1 MFASSH
7 RFLCSQAGAIPVE
20 GDILEFSSYRFTIKE
35 VEDNRRILSLS
46 AEYLG
51 LEGKELKG
59 KDSNGNDASTE
70 KEKRE
75 DFSLPFLK
83 LRGSNNGDSTKL
95 LDYESSNSEFYG
107 TTDKEGN
114 GEGELTFVDGV
125 WVGVDYDKKE

>member
-1 MFASSH
+1 M
-7 RFLCSQAGAIPVE
+7 
-20 GDILEFSSYRFTIKE
+20 
-35 VEDNRRILSLS
+35 EDNRRILSLS

-51 LEGKELKG
+51 PEGKELKG